1 MLKKIVC
8 ILIGG
13 FFGAAIMWTAFAQDS
28 LLATSSLPFSPARE
42 AGDTLYLSG
51 QIPRT
56 PDGVDIR
63 DSAAAETTQAMKNLG
78 ATLESHGYTW
88 SDVVNVTVYLKDMA
102 DYAEMNKAYAAF
114 FDGPFP
120 ARACVGGLEIAFDH
134 RVEISAI
141 AYRAK

>member
-1 MLKKIVC
+1 MQKIAFTSVGA
-8 ILIGG
+8 LIGG
-13 FFGAAIMWTAFAQDS
+13 VLVWTAMAQDPVVS
-28 LLATSSLPFSPARE
+28 ALPFSAARE

-56 PDGVDIR
+56 PDGQEVR
-63 DSAAAETTQAMKNLG
+63 DSVTAETNQVMENLG
-78 ATLESHGYTW
+78 ATLAEHGYTW
-88 SDVVNVTVYLKDMA
+88 GDVVNVTVYLKDLA

-120 ARACVGGLEIAFDH
+120 ARACVGGVQIAFDH
-134 RVEISAI
+134 RLEISAI